1 MDMRPRSTAIHEAG
15 HALAVWWNGQPIAR
29 VTVLTHAQAASGPLI
44 DLNGRAHFAEG
55 LVEADYLIVHPAFAA
70 RGIAE
75 YLPSLVEPIERDL
88 LHCFAGPVAEAIH
101 RHARYDR
108 ILRGSGRGD
117 RCRGHELISLL
128 PAHKLLDAEALA
140 IARSGCLV
148 RRYWA
153 GLMAVA
159 DLLQARGVVD
169 GERVSALL
177 CQVTGESP
185 AQGPASLRE
194 LDPEGGP
201 DQRQATRQKR

>member
-1 MDMRPRSTAIHEAG
+1 MPMRPRCTAIHEAG

-29 VTVLTHAQAASGPLI
+29 VTVLTHAQVASGPLI
-44 DLNGRAHFAEG
+44 DLSGHAHFAQG

-88 LHCFAGPVAEAIH
+88 LHCLAGPVAEAVH

-108 ILRGSGRGD
+108 IIRGSGRGD
-117 RCRGHELISLL
+117 RCRAHELISLL

-140 IARSGCLV
+140 ISRSRCLV

-153 GLMAVA
+153 GVVALA
-159 DLLQARGVVD
+159 DLLQAHGVVEGD
-169 GERVSALL
+169 AIATLL
-177 CQVTGESP
+177 CHATGQTPTRLTSDLH
-185 AQGPASLRE
+185 SL
-194 LDPEGGP
+194 DH
-201 DQRQATRQKR
+201 